1 MAPQAA
7 AAAVASSRPPKPI
20 RTGSSN
26 SGLVVIDHADESA
39 EEKKVDT
46 TENGDS
52 KSTHSQGSRGT
63 LRMYLEQ
70 RRASFTH
77 QEHNFLAQL
86 CDYGNEIEVS
96 LALGKLCDPLL
107 FFQDD
112 DLEAE
117 QQAPRPRQRA
127 FSERE
132 ESSGSLPL
140 RHVFVGR
147 ETSVGSLESS
157 LHRSDS
163 QDPLNNSGVLRTGVP
178 EVFSSSDP
186 TGIKSAARQNEFRSS
201 ISLGSLGSDQRRLML
216 EQRRESQRNLFNP
229 LWNAHNSGLSFR
241 GVASSVVAARRVTR
255 SFVPPSAVPRTRTK
269 LASGKET
276 VFRASFGRTPSNSES
291 SRRLMKA
298 AGESRINIFR
308 DRGSSVNNLSMDNTS
323 PRRFLASR
331 GLVMAAR
338 AAAASVS
345 SSTAMSPRLG
355 HVSESSVRYRR
366 FSTTLEAE
374 GGSPKPS
381 LRRQLS
387 ESAGRSR
394 SVTFSND
401 LPTIRALAETI
412 QDDASLDEAF
422 GEPPIPPRDQSPPAR
437 TTSNSSS
444 PSIHLAHSVHST
456 PTLPSLRHAHSIRSN
471 SVNSIPSIH
480 YAHPV
485 RSDSVFS
492 SASEMPSERNSSDW
506 NKSFRSLESVESDLV
521 PAGTTVDTNIDSV
534 IDGRD
539 CSEAAGS
546 QRKAE
551 AVKDKAVPSIP
562 SKVEIPNEHHDLS
575 VLDGAPRLEVT
586 GRGSQTQ
593 VLRDEDRMDQLE
605 IEQKPFLS
613 RPVLIRLAS
622 RNKYQG
628 EGVELAEFGSEFVSQ
643 LHRRS
648 PIGSQPSLEYIGSSY
663 ADDLSTVVTSHSFD
677 ESISY
682 ERISSI
688 FRLRDIARSLSA
700 EDVRAGVLV
709 GGSRYIQRESSS
721 VRDISRI
728 SMDDTKSW
736 SLDED
741 DEIESDSFDPWKVL
755 DDEYEGGGGGTVSF
769 RILGTSGDD
778 AKAHPHVLSPPL
790 MESLQAFLPYQ
801 KSGES
806 FWLKFSLVRDGSSLS
821 TFLRLARG
829 ATHTVL
835 AIETIDGEVFGS
847 YTSSVSRR
855 LTLSAPLHSKNHSR
869 KLFLGLQ
876 HRFLAIALA

>member
-26 SGLVVIDHADESA
+26 SGLVVIDHVDESA

-46 TENGDS
+46 TENGDN

-77 QEHNFLAQL
+77 LEHNFLAQL

-96 LALGKLCDPLL
+96 LALEKLCDPLL

-178 EVFSSSDP
+178 VVFSSSDP
-186 TGIKSAARQNEFRSS
+186 TGIKSAARRNEFWSS

-216 EQRRESQRNLFNP
+216 EQRRESQRNLFSP

-241 GVASSVVAARRVTR
+241 GAASSVVAARRVTR
-255 SFVPPSAVPRTRTK
+255 SIVPPSAASRTRTK
-269 LASGKET
+269 LATGKET
-276 VFRASFGRTPSNSES
+276 VFRSSFGRTPSNSES

-308 DRGSSVNNLSMDNTS
+308 DRGSSVNNLSMDNAS
-323 PRRFLASR
+323 PRRSLASR
-331 GLVMAAR
+331 GLIMAAR

-345 SSTAMSPRLG
+345 PSTAMSPRLG

-456 PTLPSLRHAHSIRSN
+456 PTLPSLRHAHAIRSN

-485 RSDSVFS
+485 RSGSVFS
-492 SASEMPSERNSSDW
+492 SASELPGDGNDSDW
-506 NKSFRSLESVESDLV
+506 NKSFRSLGSVESDLL
-521 PAGTTVDTNIDSV
+521 PEGRTAVDKMDSLM
-534 IDGRD
+534 DGRD
-539 CSEAAGS
+539 SSEAAGTE
-546 QRKAE
+546 RKAE
-551 AVKDKAVPSIP
+551 ASIDLGVPTIP
-562 SKVEIPNEHHDLS
+562 RKVEIPNKHKDLS
-575 VLDGAPRLEVT
+575 DTSRPMA
-586 GRGSQTQ
+586 QTQ

-605 IEQKPFLS
+605 IQQKPYLS

-628 EGVELAEFGSEFVSQ
+628 EGVELAEFGSEIPSQ
-643 LHRRS
+643 LMHQRS
-648 PIGSQPSLEYIGSSY
+648 PIASQPSLEYIGSSY
-663 ADDLSTVVTSHSFD
+663 GDDLSTVVTSHSYD

-688 FRLRDIARSLSA
+688 FRRQDIARSLSA
-700 EDVRAGVLV
+700 EDGRAGVLV
-709 GGSRYIQRESSS
+709 GGPREPLS

-736 SLDED
+736 SLEDE
-741 DEIESDSFDPWKVL
+741 EIEPDYFDPWKVL
-755 DDEYEGGGGGTVSF
+755 DDEYESGGTVSF
-769 RILGTSGDD
+769 HILGTSGDD
-778 AKAHPHVLSPPL
+778 AQAHPHVLSPPL

-806 FWLKFSLVRDGSSLS
+806 FWLKFSLVRDGLSLS
-821 TFLRLARG
+821 SFLRLARG
-829 ATHTVL
+829 ATYTVL
-835 AIETIDGEVFGS
+835 AIETVDGEVFGS
-847 YTSSVSRR
+847 YTSCVS
-855 LTLSAPLHSKNHSR
+855 L
-869 KLFLGLQ
+869 
-876 HRFLAIALA
+876 